1 MLLKQFKSHLIS
13 KKNALSTL
21 KNLRFINSVQK
32 FNFSKS
38 AEKLPVMDSGVA
50 QKRANSSQTSI
61 QPWVE
66 MENHIMRT
74 RNELVL
80 SDHDKIEKYVLSVVK
95 GYFRTTYKDG
105 ITLNSNLSEHG
116 LDSLDS
122 IELGMILEDE
132 LGYIIEAEVLPK
144 FAKPKHYVNYI
155 KQMEAYKAEFHMLP
169 QEIAQKDEEN
179 WDNYLP
185 FGEKLKA
192 KLFSYTKKT
201 ESVGGKKGA
210 AESKKEK
217 H

>member
-1 MLLKQFKSHLIS
+1 MLFKKFHYQLFQRSNLITNNLKVVRLNKIQ
-13 KKNALSTL
+13 
-21 KNLRFINSVQK
+21 Q
-32 FNFSKS
+32 FNFSKA
-38 AEKLPVMDSGVA
+38 AEKLPVMDSGA
-50 QKRANSSQTSI
+50 AGKGGKHSETRI

-80 SDHDKIEKYVLSVVK
+80 SDHDKIEKYVLSVIR

-105 ITLNSNLSEHG
+105 LNLDSKLREHG

-144 FAKPKHYVNYI
+144 FTKPKHFVNYI
-155 KQMEAYKAEFHMLP
+155 KQMEAYKAQFHMLP
-169 QEIAQKDEEN
+169 QELAQKDEEN

-192 KLFSYTKKT
+192 KLFSYTKN
-201 ESVGGKKGA
+201 EGKKDA
-210 AESKKEK
+210 KKEGK

>member
-1 MLLKQFKSHLIS
+1 MLLRKFQSNSLLRSNFLRNKLNSIASFKFA
-13 KKNALSTL
+13 N
-21 KNLRFINSVQK
+21 
-32 FNFSKS
+32 S
-38 AEKLPVMDSGVA
+38 AEKLPVMDAGA
-50 QKRANSSQTSI
+50 KGKTGKNTETRI

-66 MENHIMRT
+66 IENHIMKT

-80 SDHDKIEKYVLSVVK
+80 SDHDKIEKYVLSVIR

-105 ITLNSNLSEHG
+105 LNLESKLDDHG

-144 FAKPKHYVNYI
+144 FSKPKHFVNYI

-169 QEIAQKDEEN
+169 QQVAQKDEEN

-185 FGEKLKA
+185 YGEKLKA
-192 KLFSYTKKT
+192 KLFSYTKNSGNKEDAKGKKDKKT
-201 ESVGGKKGA
+201 EAS
-210 AESKKEK
+210 

>member
-1 MLLKQFKSHLIS
+1 MLLRKFQFHIV
-13 KKNALSTL
+13 L
-21 KNLRFINSVQK
+21 KNNLFRSGKLSNLNFAPK
-32 FNFSKS
+32 FNFANS
-38 AEKLPVMDSGVA
+38 AEKLPVMDSGKSGKGGK
-50 QKRANSSQTSI
+50 QSETSV

-66 MENHIMRT
+66 LENHIMRT

-80 SDHDKIEKYVLSVVK
+80 SDHDKIEKYVLSVIR

-105 ITLNSNLSEHG
+105 VTLESNLQDHG

-144 FAKPKHYVNYI
+144 FSKPKHFVNYI

-169 QEIAQKDEEN
+169 QEIAQKEEEN

-185 FGEKLKA
+185 YGEKLKA
-192 KLFSYTKKT
+192 KLFSYTKK
-201 ESVGGKKGA
+201 S
-210 AESKKEK
+210 SKKEEAGK
-217 H
+217 KDKKASASH

>member
-1 MLLKQFKSHLIS
+1 MLLYKQLLKSQLPS
-13 KKNALSTL
+13 L
-21 KNLRFINSVQK
+21 KQKSIITSLNKINN

-38 AEKLPVMDSGVA
+38 AEKLPVMDSGA
-50 QKRANSSQTSI
+50 SQKSSKGSETSI

-80 SDHDKIEKYVLSVVK
+80 SDHDRIEKYVLSVVR

-105 ITLNSNLSEHG
+105 ISLNSNLKDHG

-144 FAKPKHYVNYI
+144 FSKPKHFVNYI

-192 KLFSYTKKT
+192 KLYSYTKS
-201 ESVGGKKGA
+201 ESNAAGKK
-210 AESKKEK
+210 AEGKKEK

>member
-1 MLLKQFKSHLIS
+1 MLFKHSKYQLYNYGSLFLALKRTKIS
-13 KKNALSTL
+13 S
-21 KNLRFINSVQK
+21 IQS

-38 AEKLPVMDSGVA
+38 SEKLPVMDNGA
-50 QKRANSSQTSI
+50 AKREGKSSETSI

-66 MENHIMRT
+66 MENHLMRT

-80 SDHDKIEKYVLSVVK
+80 SDHDKIEKYVLSVVR

-105 ITLNSNLSEHG
+105 ITLNSNLTDHG

-132 LGYIIEAEVLPK
+132 LGYIIEAEVMPK
-144 FAKPKHYVNYI
+144 FSKPKHFVNYI

-185 FGEKLKA
+185 FGEKLKS
-192 KLFSYTKKT
+192 KLFSYTKKGDN
-201 ESVGGKKGA
+201 SGKKTD
-210 AESKKEK
+210 SKKEEK

>member
-1 MLLKQFKSHLIS
+1 MLFKQLKSQLQTRSSILS
-13 KKNALSTL
+13 ALRSNKIT
-21 KNLRFINSVQK
+21 NIQS
-32 FNFSKS
+32 FSFAKS
-38 AEKLPVMDSGVA
+38 AEKLPVMDSGAA
-50 QKRANSSQTSI
+50 QKAGKSGETSI

-80 SDHDKIEKYVLSVVK
+80 SDHDKIEKYVLSVVR

-105 ITLNSNLSEHG
+105 VNLDSNLRDHG

-144 FAKPKHYVNYI
+144 FSKPKHFVNYI

-192 KLFSYTKKT
+192 KLYSYTQKND
-201 ESVGGKKGA
+201 VAGKKQ
-210 AESKKEK
+210 ESKKEAK

>member
-1 MLLKQFKSHLIS
+1 LRSNNKIT
-13 KKNALSTL
+13 STQ
-21 KNLRFINSVQK
+21 S
-32 FNFSKS
+32 FNFSNKS
-38 AEKLPVMDSGVA
+38 TEKLPVMDSGAA
-50 QKRANSSQTSI
+50 QKAAKSSATSI

-80 SDHDKIEKYVLSVVK
+80 SDHVRIEKYVLSVVR

-105 ITLNSNLSEHG
+105 ITLNSNLTEHG

-144 FAKPKHYVNYI
+144 FTKPKHFVNYI

-169 QEIAQKDEEN
+169 QELAKKDEEN

-192 KLFSYTKKT
+192 KLYSYTQ
-201 ESVGGKKGA
+201 KGDQA
-210 AESKKEK
+210 TTKKKEAK

>member
-1 MLLKQFKSHLIS
+1 MLFRQFKSQLLTRSSLYH
-13 KKNALSTL
+13 ALQSN
-21 KNLRFINSVQK
+21 KIASIQS

-38 AEKLPVMDSGVA
+38 AEKLPVMDSGAA
-50 QKRANSSQTSI
+50 QKAGKSSETSI

-80 SDHDKIEKYVLSVVK
+80 SDHDKIEKYVLSVVR

-105 ITLNSNLSEHG
+105 ITLNSNLSDHG

-144 FAKPKHYVNYI
+144 FSKPKHFVNYI

-192 KLFSYTKKT
+192 KLYSYTKKGDQ
-201 ESVGGKKGA
+201 S
-210 AESKKEK
+210 SKKPADKKEAK

>member
-1 MLLKQFKSHLIS
+1 MLFKQIKSQFNTGRGLIS
-13 KKNALSTL
+13 SLNRTKIANIQS
-21 KNLRFINSVQK
+21 

-38 AEKLPVMDSGVA
+38 AEKLPVMDNGA
-50 QKRANSSQTSI
+50 AKIGGKSSETSI

-66 MENHIMRT
+66 MENHIART

-80 SDHDKIEKYVLSVVK
+80 SDHDKIEKYVLSVVR

-105 ITLNSNLSEHG
+105 VNLNSNLADHG

-132 LGYIIEAEVLPK
+132 LGYIIEAEVMPK
-144 FAKPKHYVNYI
+144 FSKPKHFVNYI

-185 FGEKLKA
+185 FGEKLKS
-192 KLFSYTKKT
+192 KLFSYTKKGDAT
-201 ESVGGKKGA
+201 GKKQD
-210 AESKKEK
+210 SKKEAK

>member
-1 MLLKQFKSHLIS
+1 MLFRRFKSQLLTRSSIYR
-13 KKNALSTL
+13 ALQSN
-21 KNLRFINSVQK
+21 KIIAVQS

-38 AEKLPVMDSGVA
+38 AEKLPVMDAGAA
-50 QKRANSSQTSI
+50 QKAGKSSETTI

-80 SDHDKIEKYVLSVVK
+80 SDHDRIEKYVLSVVR

-105 ITLNSNLSEHG
+105 VTLNSNLSDHG

-144 FAKPKHYVNYI
+144 FTKPKHFVNYI

-192 KLFSYTKKT
+192 KLYSYTKKGHT
-201 ESVGGKKGA
+201 SPKKNA
-210 AESKKEK
+210 DKKEAK

>member
-1 MLLKQFKSHLIS
+1 MLFTNKFQINRANIFCKNFLKL
-13 KKNALSTL
+13 N
-21 KNLRFINSVQK
+21 NNSK

-38 AEKLPVMDSGVA
+38 SEKLPIMDL
-50 QKRANSSQTSI
+50 KSSVLKSSLHETRI

-66 MENHIMRT
+66 VENRLERL

-80 SDHDKIEKYVLSVVK
+80 SEHDKIEKYVLSVVR

-105 ITLNSNLSEHG
+105 LTLESNLTEHG

-144 FAKPKHYVNYI
+144 FGKVKHFVNYI

-169 QEIAQKDEEN
+169 QELAQKDEEN

-185 FGEKLKA
+185 FGEKIKA
-192 KLFSYTKKT
+192 KLFSYTVNKQGSEK
-201 ESVGGKKGA
+201 
-210 AESKKEK
+210 KKEK
-217 H
+217 AH